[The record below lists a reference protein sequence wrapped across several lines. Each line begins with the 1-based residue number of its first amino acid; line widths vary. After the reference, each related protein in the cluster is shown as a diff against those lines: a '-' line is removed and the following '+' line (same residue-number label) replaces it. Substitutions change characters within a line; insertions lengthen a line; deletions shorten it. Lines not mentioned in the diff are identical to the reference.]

1 MNQTDAFLKTQV
13 FQVGSKTIFDII
25 CNVSNII
32 TDWNVVDRNKTPN
45 MSIRRCLTRIYIVF
59 FYFTDNLVYYSMI
72 T

>member
-1 MNQTDAFLKTQV
+1 MNQTDAFLKKEV

-32 TDWNVVDRNKTPN
+32 TDWNVVDRNKMPN
-45 MSIRRCLTRIYIVF
+45 MLIRRCLTRIYIVF
-59 FYFTDNLVYYSMI
+59 FYFRDNLVYYSMS